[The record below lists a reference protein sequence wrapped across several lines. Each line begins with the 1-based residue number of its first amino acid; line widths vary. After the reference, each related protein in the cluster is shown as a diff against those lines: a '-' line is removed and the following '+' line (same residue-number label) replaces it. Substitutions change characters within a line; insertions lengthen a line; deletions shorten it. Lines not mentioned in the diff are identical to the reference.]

1 MSDERTGVKAILVG
15 PPGAGK
21 GTQAQKLIDRYN
33 VCQLSTGDMLRAAVA
48 EQTEVGKQAEAVM
61 KSGGFVSDEICVQLV
76 NDSLDKDECKN
87 GFLLDGFPRTI
98 VQAEKLDILLEKRE
112 QKLDAV
118 IEFMIEDSLLVKRIC
133 GRSIHKPSG
142 RSYHDEFHPP
152 KVEGIDDITGEALIR
167 RPDDNEDALKNRLD
181 AYHKQTMPVT
191 EYYAKQ
197 GLYKAVDA
205 AKSSNE
211 VHLSLVK
218 VFESLKKSMAAVVP
232 ELIKDAP
239 APVAVPK
246 PVVVP
251 QTVAPPKPPKLEINP
266 SAFIVMSSV
275 YEALKARGISV

>member
-1 MSDERTGVKAILVG
+1 MSAERTGINAILVG

-33 VCQLSTGDMLRAAVA
+33 VCQLSTGDMLRDAVA
-48 EQTEVGKQAEAVM
+48 KQTEVGKQAEAVM
-61 KSGGFVSDEICVQLV
+61 KAGGYVSDEICVQLV

-98 VQAEKLDILLEKRE
+98 VQAEKLDALLEKRE

-118 IEFMIEDSLLVKRIC
+118 VEFMIEDSLLVKRIC

-152 KVEGIDDITGEALIR
+152 KVPGIDDVTGEPLIR
-167 RPDDNEDALKNRLD
+167 RSDDNEEALKNRLD
-181 AYHKQTMPVT
+181 SYHKQTMPVT

-205 AKSSNE
+205 AQPSNE
-211 VHLSLVK
+211 VHSSLVK
-218 VFESLKKSMAAVVP
+218 VFESLKNAVEEV
-232 ELIKDAP
+232 
-239 APVAVPK
+239 VPK
-246 PVVVP
+246 PVE
-251 QTVAPPKPPKLEINP
+251 PPKPPKLELNP
-266 SAFIVMSSV
+266 SAFMVMSSV
-275 YEALKARGISV
+275 YEALKARGMVV